1 MSVKSK
7 VNNIFKVLKEK
18 NPNPKTELEYSSVFT
33 LLVAVVL
40 SAQSTDKGV
49 NAVTR
54 KLFKEANTPQKMV
67 ELGEKKIKKL
77 ISKIGLFNTK
87 SKNVFLLSKILIEKF
102 KGEVP
107 PDRDSLVK
115 LPGVGRKTANVVLNT
130 FFNKPYIAVDTH
142 LFRLG
147 NRIGI
152 AKGKTTLDVENNY
165 LKIIPKWAMKN
176 AHHWLI
182 LHGRYVCKA
191 RNPLCN
197 ECGISKFCEFFKKEK
212 IYE

>member
-54 KLFKEANTPQKMV
+54 RLFKEANTPQKMV

-102 KGEVP
+102 RGEVP
-107 PDRDSLVK
+107 SDRDSLVK

>member
-49 NAVTR
+49 NSVTR

-102 KGEVP
+102 RGEVP
-107 PDRDSLVK
+107 SDRDSLVK

-152 AKGKTTLDVENNY
+152 AKGKTTLEVENNY

-182 LHGRYVCKA
+182 LHGRYICKA

-197 ECGISKFCEFFKKEK
+197 ECGISKFCEFSKEEK

>member
-1 MSVKSK
+1 
-7 VNNIFKVLKEK
+7 
-18 NPNPKTELEYSSVFT
+18 
-33 LLVAVVL
+33 
-40 SAQSTDKGV
+40 
-49 NAVTR
+49 
-54 KLFKEANTPQKMV
+54 MV

-102 KGEVP
+102 RGEVP
-107 PDRDSLVK
+107 SDRDSLVK

-152 AKGKTTLDVENNY
+152 AKGKTTLEVENNY

-182 LHGRYVCKA
+182 LHGRYICKA

-197 ECGISKFCEFFKKEK
+197 ECGITKFCEFSKEEK

>member
-77 ISKIGLFNTK
+77 ISRIGLFNTK

-102 KGEVP
+102 SGEVP
-107 PDRDSLVK
+107 PDRDCLVQ

-182 LHGRYVCKA
+182 LHGRYICKA

-197 ECGISKFCEFFKKEK
+197 ECGITKFCEFSKEEK

>member
-87 SKNVFLLSKILIEKF
+87 SKNVFLLSKILLEKY

-107 PDRDSLVK
+107 PDRDALVK

-130 FFNKPYIAVDTH
+130 FFNKPCIAVDTH

>member
-1 MSVKSK
+1 MSIKNKINS
-7 VNNIFKVLKEK
+7 IFKVLKIR
-18 NPNPKTELEYSSVFT
+18 NPNPQTELEYSSVFT

-49 NAVTR
+49 NGVTR
-54 KLFKEANTPQKMV
+54 KLFKEADTPQAMV
-67 ELGEKKIKKL
+67 NLGQSKIKKL
-77 ISKIGLFNTK
+77 ISRIGLFNTK
-87 SKNVFLLSKILIEKF
+87 SKNIFLLSKILLEKF
-102 KGEVP
+102 NGEVP
-107 PDRDSLVK
+107 ADRDALVK

-152 AKGKTTLDVENNY
+152 ARGKTTLEVENNY

-182 LHGRYVCKA
+182 LHGRYICKA
-191 RNPLCN
+191 RNPLCE
-197 ECGISKFCEFFKKEK
+197 ECGIKKFCEFFSKEK
-212 IYE
+212 FYE

>member
-77 ISKIGLFNTK
+77 ISRIGLFNTK

-102 KGEVP
+102 SGEVP
-107 PDRDSLVK
+107 SDRDSLVK

-152 AKGKTTLDVENNY
+152 AKGKTTLEVENNY

-182 LHGRYVCKA
+182 LHGRYICKA

-197 ECGISKFCEFFKKEK
+197 ECGISKFCEFSKEEK

>member
-49 NAVTR
+49 NSVTR

-102 KGEVP
+102 SGEVP
-107 PDRDSLVK
+107 SDRNSLVK

-152 AKGKTTLDVENNY
+152 AKGKTTLEVENNY

-182 LHGRYVCKA
+182 LHGRYICKA

-197 ECGISKFCEFFKKEK
+197 ECGISKFCEFSKEEK

>member
-54 KLFKEANTPQKMV
+54 KLFKKANTPQKMV

-102 KGEVP
+102 SGEVP
-107 PDRDSLVK
+107 PDRDCLVQ

-152 AKGKTTLDVENNY
+152 AKGKTTLEVENNY

>member
-49 NAVTR
+49 TAVTR

-102 KGEVP
+102 RGEVP
-107 PDRDSLVK
+107 SDRDSLVK

-152 AKGKTTLDVENNY
+152 AKGKTTLEVENNY

>member
-77 ISKIGLFNTK
+77 ISRIGLFNTK

-102 KGEVP
+102 SGEVP
-107 PDRDSLVK
+107 PDRDCLVQ

-191 RNPLCN
+191 RNPLCS

>member
-1 MSVKSK
+1 MSVKNK
-7 VNNIFKVLKEK
+7 VDNIFKALKAK

-54 KLFKEANTPQKMV
+54 KLFKEASTPEKMV
-67 ELGEKKIKKL
+67 NLGEKKIKKL
-77 ISKIGLFNTK
+77 INKIGLFNTK

-102 KGEVP
+102 NGEVP
-107 PDRDSLVK
+107 SDRDSLVK

-152 AKGKTTLDVENNY
+152 AKGKTTLEVENNY

-182 LHGRYVCKA
+182 LHGRYICKA
-191 RNPLCN
+191 RNPLCS
-197 ECGISKFCEFFKKEK
+197 ECGINKFCEFFKEEN
-212 IYE
+212 IC

>member
-18 NPNPKTELEYSSVFT
+18 NPNPKTELEYSSVYT

-49 NAVTR
+49 NSVTR

-102 KGEVP
+102 RGEVP
-107 PDRDSLVK
+107 SDRDSLVK

-152 AKGKTTLDVENNY
+152 AKGKTTLEVENNY

-182 LHGRYVCKA
+182 LHGRYICKA

-197 ECGISKFCEFFKKEK
+197 ECGISKFCEFSKEEK

>member
-77 ISKIGLFNTK
+77 ISRIGLFNTK

-102 KGEVP
+102 SGEVP
-107 PDRDSLVK
+107 PDRDCLVK

-191 RNPLCN
+191 RTPLCS

>member
-54 KLFKEANTPQKMV
+54 KLFKEANTPHKMV
-67 ELGEKKIKKL
+67 ELGEKKIKKI

-87 SKNVFLLSKILIEKF
+87 SKNVFLLSKILLEKF

-152 AKGKTTLDVENNY
+152 ARGKTTLEVENNY

>member
-102 KGEVP
+102 SGEVP
-107 PDRDSLVK
+107 SDRDCLVK

-197 ECGISKFCEFFKKEK
+197 ECGIRKFCEFFKKEK

>member
-77 ISKIGLFNTK
+77 ISRIGLFNTK

-102 KGEVP
+102 SGEVP
-107 PDRDSLVK
+107 SDRNSLVK

-130 FFNKPYIAVDTH
+130 FFNKPTYPFKKNIFLYQIAIADSK
-142 LFRLG
+142 
-147 NRIGI
+147 NR
-152 AKGKTTLDVENNY
+152 APE
-165 LKIIPKWAMKN
+165 
-176 AHHWLI
+176 
-182 LHGRYVCKA
+182 
-191 RNPLCN
+191 
-197 ECGISKFCEFFKKEK
+197 SKFRFCSELFET
-212 IYE
+212 IEI

>member
-77 ISKIGLFNTK
+77 ISRIGLFNTK

-102 KGEVP
+102 SGEVP
-107 PDRDSLVK
+107 PDRDCLVQ

-152 AKGKTTLDVENNY
+152 AKGKTTLEVENNY

-197 ECGISKFCEFFKKEK
+197 ECGIRKFCEFFKKEK

>member
-1 MSVKSK
+1 MNVKSK
-7 VNNIFKVLKEK
+7 VNNIFKVLKGK

-67 ELGEKKIKKL
+67 ELGEKKIKKI

-102 KGEVP
+102 SGEVP
-107 PDRDSLVK
+107 PDRDCLVQ

-152 AKGKTTLDVENNY
+152 AKGKTTLEVENNY

-182 LHGRYVCKA
+182 LHGRYICKA

>member
-1 MSVKSK
+1 
-7 VNNIFKVLKEK
+7 
-18 NPNPKTELEYSSVFT
+18 
-33 LLVAVVL
+33 
-40 SAQSTDKGV
+40 
-49 NAVTR
+49 
-54 KLFKEANTPQKMV
+54 MV

-102 KGEVP
+102 SGEVP
-107 PDRDSLVK
+107 PDRDCLVQ

-152 AKGKTTLDVENNY
+152 AKGKTTLD
-165 LKIIPKWAMKN
+165 LS
-176 AHHWLI
+176 LI
-182 LHGRYVCKA
+182 H
-191 RNPLCN
+191 
-197 ECGISKFCEFFKKEK
+197 I
-212 IYE
+212 

>member
-1 MSVKSK
+1 MNVKNK
-7 VNNIFKVLKEK
+7 VNNIFKSLKTN

-49 NAVTR
+49 NAVTK
-54 KLFKEANTPQKMV
+54 KLFREANTPEKMV
-67 ELGEKKIKKL
+67 NLGEKKIKKL

-87 SKNVFLLSKILIEKF
+87 SKNIFLLSKILIEKF

-107 PDRDSLVK
+107 PDRDSLIK

-152 AKGKTTLDVENNY
+152 AKGKTTLEVENNY

-182 LHGRYVCKA
+182 LHGRYICKA